1 MSATAVQCVKLFP
14 DGKHGVSGGRD
25 TLGFYWDFSRGSK
38 LATFAGHS
46 GSVLCCHVHQ
56 RKVVTGSMDGL
67 IKVRSHR
74 ARARSLVRSLYMWVP
89 LSPLLPL
96 VVWLPGLRGGV
107 CLVSRVSALSVPVL
121 VWGFSHHT
129 WVYGL
134 VTHSCVFTCVCAPA
148 LVLRH
153 RFRTVDQVWDLRTG
167 AVSITLSGHA
177 SPVWCLKVSEADD
190 FTVVSGGDDGNV
202 KIWDLRSVFGGS
214 RLTMTGHTD
223 SVTTLAWDWT
233 KVVTGS
239 RDCSVRVWDMNVGRQ
254 LAVCSGH
261 TANVSSVALLDTQV
275 VSASWDGR
283 VRCWFG

>member
-1 MSATAVQCVKLFP
+1 MCVLTCACVVVVPGSILPAVQCVKLFP

-25 TLGFYWDFSRGSK
+25 AMGYYWDFSRGAK

-67 IKVRSHR
+67 IKASAGGCRL
-74 ARARSLVRSLYMWVP
+74 SLLLTKRPFSALPTW
-89 LSPLLPL
+89 LLLPL
-96 VVWLPGLRGGV
+96 IDGLSTR
-107 CLVSRVSALSVPVL
+107 
-121 VWGFSHHT
+121 FSP
-129 WVYGL
+129 
-134 VTHSCVFTCVCAPA
+134 SN
-148 LVLRH
+148 
-153 RFRTVDQVWDLRTG
+153 QVWDLRTG
-167 AVSITLSGHA
+167 SVSMTLSGHA

-202 KIWDLRSVFGGS
+202 KVWDLRSVFGGS
-214 RLTMTGHTD
+214 RLTMAGHTD

-239 RDCSVRVWDMNVGRQ
+239 RDCTVRVWDLNVGRQ
-254 LAVCSGH
+254 LTVCSGH

-283 VRCWFG
+283 VRCWFA